1 MVRRTAKLKSSKRS
15 KYSTAWKI
23 GVILAL
29 VLVSFWELVPTIR
42 YYSTSEAAREAM
54 DPSQLDKL
62 RRKILNLGL
71 DLQGGIH
78 LVMQVDTKG
87 MKEKDIPDAVDRA
100 ITVIENR
107 VNQFGLTEP
116 VVQKQGTNRIIVQ
129 LPGMRN
135 VERAKELIGRTA
147 RLEFKLL
154 KSDPDIKFVT
164 DKIDLYLSGMKDA
177 ALSDSAKAAQDSLK
191 TAAASKDSLKTA
203 KAPAF
208 ADTSKKGAFEQQA
221 LPAGVDAAK
230 KFTGLLEYQN
240 SGGDPSFDMLVR
252 LDDVPR
258 IQVYLDDTGV
268 QQILQNAGVM
278 LLWGPEDA
286 RDDRRRELFL
296 LNAANELTGEA
307 IADARVQLG
316 SGIQA
321 GRPEIEMENTK
332 TGTAEWA
339 RITGANVGKRLAIVL
354 DGIVYSSPNI
364 RERIPSGTS
373 QISGNFTMD
382 EARDLALVLRSG
394 ALPATV
400 EILED
405 RTVGPTL
412 GADSIKSSMNAFLI
426 ALIAIIAFMIVYYM
440 GQGFI
445 AVFALVLNAIF
456 ILAYLALF
464 KATLTLPGMAGII
477 LTMGM
482 AVDANVLV
490 FERIREEMRL
500 GNSNKVAIDNGYL
513 RARWAILDSNITTFL
528 TGIILYNFGTGPIK
542 GFALTLMV
550 GIVSTVF
557 TALFCSK
564 VLTDMLTRKLD
575 HISVG
580 KLNVFLNAKYP
591 FVAFRRYAY
600 IISSVF
606 IIVGIASLAMKGGPK
621 YSIDFKGGTL
631 LELHFT
637 QPIQIADVREAL
649 GTVNVPG
656 TNLATSEIQFV
667 GDGNQDLL
675 VRIVQVGNMQETSRM
690 VKDALKTKFTGS
702 IPDDLNNWVLREE
715 MVGPTIGKELRGQ
728 AWWAIIWSLVVLLVY
743 ITIRFEFKYSLGAI
757 ASLIHDTVITVGLFS
772 VFNKEISLTVIA
784 ALLTLIGYSL
794 NDTIVVFDRIRE
806 KVRKGIPEGYIPTL
820 DKAINETLSRT
831 TITSFLTFLSVLSL
845 FLFGGEVINGFSL
858 ALLIGI
864 VFGTYSSVFVATPV
878 VVEWYLAVEKKKK
891 G

>member
-1 MVRRTAKLKSSKRS
+1 M
-15 KYSTAWKI
+15 
-23 GVILAL
+23 
-29 VLVSFWELVPTIR
+29 
-42 YYSTSEAAREAM
+42 
-54 DPSQLDKL
+54 
-62 RRKILNLGL
+62 
-71 DLQGGIH
+71 
-78 LVMQVDTKG
+78 
-87 MKEKDIPDAVDRA
+87 
-100 ITVIENR
+100 
-107 VNQFGLTEP
+107 
-116 VVQKQGTNRIIVQ
+116 
-129 LPGMRN
+129 
-135 VERAKELIGRTA
+135 
-147 RLEFKLL
+147 
-154 KSDPDIKFVT
+154 
-164 DKIDLYLSGMKDA
+164 
-177 ALSDSAKAAQDSLK
+177 
-191 TAAASKDSLKTA
+191 
-203 KAPAF
+203 
-208 ADTSKKGAFEQQA
+208 
-221 LPAGVDAAK
+221 
-230 KFTGLLEYQN
+230 
-240 SGGDPSFDMLVR
+240 
-252 LDDVPR
+252 
-258 IQVYLDDTGV
+258 
-268 QQILQNAGVM
+268 
-278 LLWGPEDA
+278 
-286 RDDRRRELFL
+286 
-296 LNAANELTGEA
+296 
-307 IADARVQLG
+307 
-316 SGIQA
+316 
-321 GRPEIEMENTK
+321 
-332 TGTAEWA
+332 
-339 RITGANVGKRLAIVL
+339 
-354 DGIVYSSPNI
+354 
-364 RERIPSGTS
+364 
-373 QISGNFTMD
+373 
-382 EARDLALVLRSG
+382 
-394 ALPATV
+394 
-400 EILED
+400 
-405 RTVGPTL
+405 
-412 GADSIKSSMNAFLI
+412 
-426 ALIAIIAFMIVYYM
+426 
-440 GQGFI
+440 
-445 AVFALVLNAIF
+445 
-456 ILAYLALF
+456 
-464 KATLTLPGMAGII
+464 
-477 LTMGM
+477 
-482 AVDANVLV
+482 
-490 FERIREEMRL
+490 
-500 GNSNKVAIDNGYL
+500 AIDNGYL
-513 RARWAILDSNITTFL
+513 RARWAILDSNITTLL